1 MEINSVDQFY
11 NSFSLHILQAL
22 KAKQRLR
29 EIIASSI
36 NSSANNNDSSGD
48 LCSVL
53 QGLGAADGGVE
64 KNTVLLDGIIDL
76 LFSGAET
83 VTSAGFSLAHQLSKR
98 PDVVEKIRK
107 EIEQQG
113 LLHSEETICPADLQ
127 KMTYVNAVV
136 KETLRML
143 PPVGGAYRT
152 VLETFD
158 LDVSSYIF
166 LLFFF
171 TPTEGCIYS
180 IYFLFLYCIADIRE

>member
-1 MEINSVDQFY
+1 MDQFY

-36 NSSANNNDSSGD
+36 NSSANNNESSDD

-53 QGLGAADGGVE
+53 QGLGATDGGVE

-76 LFSGAET
+76 LFSGSET
-83 VTSAGFSLAHQLSKR
+83 VTSAGFSLAYQLSKR
-98 PDVVEKIRK
+98 PDVVDKIRK

-113 LLHSEETICPADLQ
+113 LLHSEETVCPTDLQ

-166 LLFFF
+166 LLF
-171 TPTEGCIYS
+171 S
-180 IYFLFLYCIADIRE
+180 LL